1 MSNWRDSI
9 LREFTANESRLT
21 VVADPDG
28 LLPEEDVL
36 ADIRQRGFELIPFE
50 DHIIFRYA
58 YESAFRVRWDRDEQT
73 ERGVVLRSAAGDLG
87 SLPYDL
93 LQAGRQLSF
102 NLGEIFP
109 NLSYPIVTALDR
121 GDLDAL
127 YEAQQRH
134 TPAVLGDNATKDF
147 ILRHVFEIEPD
158 LIKKPS
164 DLLRVLLRRH
174 YREQRI
180 PASLDERFVGV
191 LRKQGSFDDWPLETI
206 IPEREAFFAFLQ
218 ERWPVF
224 LEQLA
229 NQDGTGVHE
238 KEKVYGFELPGPS
251 DLPFD
256 HDDVRIYVDNLFL
269 EGLLQAVPHEQAES
283 WSKSWLLIGIR
294 TDEQADRTRRVNGL
308 LDALESN
315 IPKEDAR
322 HEDWFHFAR
331 NWAELVALV
340 PDPETTLPE
349 PAERKMETL
358 QAQIDAAFVPWLA
371 KRYAGLINLPPV
383 PPVMLHHI
391 PRHLARHVNEVGGRK
406 AALVLID
413 GLALHQWIVIRQ
425 ELVKQRPGVR
435 FRENA
440 VFAWIPTITSV
451 SRQAAFAGKPPIYF
465 PNSIHTTDKEPA
477 LWTQF
482 WADQG
487 LSQQEVAYVKG
498 LGDGTLGSVEEIITR
513 PKTRV
518 VALVV
523 DKIDKIMHGMEL
535 GAAGMRNQVRQWAGQ
550 PFMARL
556 VDSLLDNGFH
566 VCLTSDH
573 GNIEASGCGRPAE
586 GAVADLRGERVR
598 IYSDSLLRGQ
608 IKKRFPDALEWP
620 TVGLPEDYLPLLAP
634 GRLAFTQTSKRLVGH
649 GGATL
654 EELVVPLVQVERRN
668 T

>member
-1 MSNWRDSI
+1 MSSPFNQLGLIRDRFSG
-9 LREFTANESRLT
+9 TH
-21 VVADPDG
+21 P
-28 LLPEEDVL
+28 
-36 ADIRQRGFELIPFE
+36 
-50 DHIIFRYA
+50 
-58 YESAFRVRWDRDEQT
+58 
-73 ERGVVLRSAAGDLG
+73 
-87 SLPYDL
+87 
-93 LQAGRQLSF
+93 
-102 NLGEIFP
+102 IFP

-134 TPAVLGDNATKDF
+134 TPAYLGDNATKDF
-147 ILRHVFEIEPD
+147 ILRHVFEIEPG
-158 LIKKPS
+158 LIRRPS

-224 LEQLA
+224 LDQLA

-238 KEKVYGFELPGPS
+238 KEKVYGFELPGPA

-294 TDEQADRTRRVNGL
+294 TDDQADRTRRVEGL

-340 PDPETTLPE
+340 PDPDTTLPE
-349 PAERKMETL
+349 PAQRKMETL

-413 GLALHQWIVIRQ
+413 GLATSGSSYARNLSNN
-425 ELVKQRPGVR
+425 VR
-435 FRENA
+435 
-440 VFAWIPTITSV
+440 
-451 SRQAAFAGKPPIYF
+451 
-465 PNSIHTTDKEPA
+465 
-477 LWTQF
+477 
-482 WADQG
+482 
-487 LSQQEVAYVKG
+487 
-498 LGDGTLGSVEEIITR
+498 GSDFV
-513 PKTRV
+513 KTRFSPGYRQSPPFH
-518 VALVV
+518 
-523 DKIDKIMHGMEL
+523 DKLPLQENHPSTFRTVSIPRT
-535 GAAGMRNQVRQWAGQ
+535 RN
-550 PFMARL
+550 PL
-556 VDSLLDNGFH
+556 
-566 VCLTSDH
+566 
-573 GNIEASGCGRPAE
+573 CGRSF
-586 GAVADLRGERVR
+586 GRTKGCHSRRL
-598 IYSDSLLRGQ
+598 
-608 IKKRFPDALEWP
+608 P
-620 TVGLPEDYLPLLAP
+620 TSRDWE
-634 GRLAFTQTSKRLVGH
+634 T
-649 GGATL
+649 
-654 EELVVPLVQVERRN
+654 VP
-668 T
+668 